1 MNNLIK
7 QYINKITINNI
18 NDFAIKNNINLNEK
32 ELNVLYDVTK
42 NRFEE
47 VLYKDDSSVKS
58 YLKEHLTSENYD
70 KIVKLYDEYRA
81 KFGGYLL

>member
-47 VLYKDDSSVKS
+47 VLYKDDSNVKN

-70 KIVKLYDEYRA
+70 KIVKLYDEYRT

>member
-47 VLYKDDSSVKS
+47 VLYKDDSNVKN

>member
-18 NDFAIKNNINLNEK
+18 NDFAIKNNINLNKK

-47 VLYKDDSSVKS
+47 VLYKDDSNVKS

>member
-1 MNNLIK
+1 MNTLIK

-32 ELNVLYDVTK
+32 ELNILYDVIK
-42 NRFEE
+42 QRYEE
-47 VLYKDDSSVKS
+47 VLYQDDSVIKS

-70 KIVKLYDEYRA
+70 KVIKLYNEYRK
-81 KFGGYLL
+81 KFGDYLL

>member
-32 ELNVLYDVTK
+32 ELNVLYDVSK

-47 VLYKDDSSVKS
+47 VLYKDDSNVKN